1 MKALFDQINYQAMRL
16 VYIYL
21 SALAFFFFSGQSA
34 GWAQAVYAGD
44 QAIEKTT
51 LPGFFLT
58 IPADGKQVE
67 KEWEEKLR
75 TFGKVVAGRGIYRV
89 TNADISSV
97 SVEPIN
103 LMSQVKTS
111 KNSATIFVALDLGNG
126 NFVKPGNGNS
136 AAVEQILKDFATQV
150 QYNNEVRLAEEAL
163 DESQK
168 NHQKSVRNGERLQRD
183 LERNKKEKET
193 LLKRI
198 DENAKELEQLLKDT
212 ETNKTEQVNALT
224 DMDNK
229 KKAVET
235 VKAKKN

>member
-1 MKALFDQINYQAMRL
+1 MRL
-16 VYIYL
+16 FCTYAGAVLLLL
-21 SALAFFFFSGQSA
+21 SLAQSA
-34 GWAQAVYAGD
+34 TQAQAVYAGE
-44 QAIEKTT
+44 QAVEKTT

-75 TFGKVVAGRGIYRV
+75 TFGKVISGRGIYRV

-97 SVEPIN
+97 SSEPIN
-103 LMSQVKTS
+103 LTSQLKTS
-111 KNSATIFVALDLGNG
+111 KSSATLFVAMDLGSG

-136 AAVEQILKDFATQV
+136 AAVEQLLKDFATQV
-150 QYNNEVRLAEEAL
+150 QYNNEVRLAEVAM

-168 NHQKSVRNGERLQRD
+168 NHQKSVRNGERLQRE

-198 DENAKELEQLLKDT
+198 DENAKELDQLLKDI
-212 ETNKTEQVNALT
+212 ETNKTDQTNALT
-224 DMDNK
+224 DMENK
-229 KKAVET
+229 KKAVEV
-235 VKAKKN
+235 VKSKKN